1 MTEHTRW
8 GAIDQ
13 YIDQLFHGADPVLDE
28 ALQAA
33 AEAGLPKIN
42 VTAVQGNLLQIL
54 ALSIGARRILE
65 IGTLGGYSTIWL
77 ARALP
82 EDGHLLSLE
91 YEPRHAAVARS
102 NLERAGLAGRVE
114 VRVGRGLDLLPQLA
128 ESEPFDL
135 VFIDADKPSYP
146 GYLDWAVRLTHR
158 GSLIVADN
166 TLQDGAVTDASSTDA
181 TVVAIQRFNA
191 AIAADRRLS
200 ATLLP
205 MTRGRG
211 LDGMTLAVVR

>member
-135 VFIDADKPSYP
+135 VFIDADKPS
-146 GYLDWAVRLTHR
+146 
-158 GSLIVADN
+158 
-166 TLQDGAVTDASSTDA
+166 
-181 TVVAIQRFNA
+181 
-191 AIAADRRLS
+191 
-200 ATLLP
+200 
-205 MTRGRG
+205 
-211 LDGMTLAVVR
+211 